1 MLGRFVVRLLY
12 AVKAALDQW
21 LPPVACDPIGQPLRT
36 VAMST
41 MRQPTASDPA
51 RGRALPPY
59 LSIAMPS
66 DSRSS
71 LPSGEQLSQL
81 LVAVGKAGDRQAFA
95 ALFKHFAPR
104 LKSYLARSG
113 SSDAQAEEF
122 AQEAMVNVW
131 RRAAS
136 FDPRQAAAST
146 WIFTVA
152 RNLRVDHYRR
162 LGHRMEQAGLASDDE
177 GVLTEETDESPDP
190 EARLFGLE
198 CERGV
203 RAALATLPPE
213 QQQVLRL
220 SFYEEHPHATIAAE
234 LGIPLG
240 TVKSR
245 VRLALGQLRRKL
257 NGLEP

>member
-1 MLGRFVVRLLY
+1 
-12 AVKAALDQW
+12 
-21 LPPVACDPIGQPLRT
+21 
-36 VAMST
+36 
-41 MRQPTASDPA
+41 MRQPTASDSA
-51 RGRALPPY
+51 SGRTLPPY
-59 LSIAMPS
+59 LSIAMPP

-81 LVAVGKAGDRQAFA
+81 LVAVGQGGDRQAFA

-104 LKSYLARSG
+104 LKSYLVRSG

-136 FDPRQAAAST
+136 FDPAQAAAST
-146 WIFTVA
+146 WIYTVA

-162 LGHRMEQAGLASDDE
+162 LGHRMEQVGLASDE
-177 GVLTEETDESPDP
+177 GAMTEETTDPAPTP
-190 EARLFGLE
+190 EAQVFGQE

-213 QQQVLRL
+213 QQRVLQL
-220 SFYEEHPHATIAAE
+220 SFFEEHPHARIAAE

>member
-1 MLGRFVVRLLY
+1 M
-12 AVKAALDQW
+12 
-21 LPPVACDPIGQPLRT
+21 PP
-36 VAMST
+36 
-41 MRQPTASDPA
+41 
-51 RGRALPPY
+51 
-59 LSIAMPS
+59 
-66 DSRSS
+66 DSRTT
-71 LPSGEQLSQL
+71 LPSTEQLSEL
-81 LVAVGKAGDRQAFA
+81 LVAVGQRGDRQAFA

-104 LKSYLARSG
+104 IKSYLVRSG

-136 FDPRQAAAST
+136 FDPDQAAAST
-146 WIFTVA
+146 WIFAVA
-152 RNLRVDHYRR
+152 RNLRVDHFRR
-162 LGHRMEQAGLASDDE
+162 LGHRMEQTGLAADE
-177 GVLTEETDESPDP
+177 GSGAEEADEAPTP
-190 EARLFGLE
+190 EARLFGLQ

-213 QQQVLRL
+213 QQQVLKL
-220 SFYEEHPHATIAAE
+220 SFYEEHPHAVIAAE

>member
-1 MLGRFVVRLLY
+1 
-12 AVKAALDQW
+12 
-21 LPPVACDPIGQPLRT
+21 
-36 VAMST
+36 MST
-41 MRQPTASDPA
+41 MRQPTASNPA

-136 FDPRQAAAST
+136 FDPQQAAAST

-162 LGHRMEQAGLASDDE
+162 LGHRMEQAGLAADE
-177 GVLTEETDESPDP
+177 GERAEEADDAPTP
-190 EARLFGLE
+190 EVRLFGLE
-198 CERGV
+198 CARGV

-213 QQQVLRL
+213 QQEVLKL
-220 SFYEEHPHATIAAE
+220 SFYEEHPHARIAAE